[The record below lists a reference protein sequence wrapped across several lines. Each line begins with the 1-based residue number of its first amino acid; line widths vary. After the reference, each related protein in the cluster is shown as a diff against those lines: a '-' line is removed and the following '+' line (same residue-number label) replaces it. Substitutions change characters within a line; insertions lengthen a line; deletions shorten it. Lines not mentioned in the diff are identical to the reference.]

1 MQLYLIRH
9 TTPAVPSGVCYGQ
22 SDVDVAA
29 TFFDEAE
36 KVRHK
41 IAHVTPVATY
51 SSPLSR
57 AAKLAAS
64 LKLGPARHDARLMEL
79 DFGAWEMQAWDDIPR
94 EQLDRWGNDY
104 ICIAPP
110 GGETYVELHR
120 RVMEVLQ
127 ELRVRHAGETVV
139 VVTHAGVIRALLAEV
154 LGLPLTE
161 VFRFHLD
168 FAGITLLQFTEGL
181 PSVGFVNR

>member
-9 TTPAVPSGVCYGQ
+9 TTPAVPPGVCYGQ
-22 SDVDVAA
+22 SDVDVAS
-29 TFFDEAE
+29 TFIDEVE
-36 KVRHK
+36 RVRGK
-41 IAHVTPVATY
+41 IAHVTPSATY

-57 AAKLAAS
+57 AAKLAAG

-94 EQLDRWGNDY
+94 EQLDRWGSDY
-104 ICIAPP
+104 TRTAPH

-120 RVMEVLQ
+120 RVTEMLQ
-127 ELRVRHAGETVV
+127 ELRAQHHGESVV

-154 LGLPLTE
+154 LGMPLTE

-168 FAGITLLQFTEGL
+168 YAGVTLLQFAEGL